1 VFGYSR
7 AGAGALIFSKQI
19 SELRFGIR
27 RSLWWLGAPP
37 PPAIRTSS
45 S

>member
-19 SELRFGIR
+19 SQLLSGIR
-27 RSLWWLGAPP
+27 RCLWWLGAPP
-37 PPAIRTSS
+37 PPATRTSLS
-45 S
+45 